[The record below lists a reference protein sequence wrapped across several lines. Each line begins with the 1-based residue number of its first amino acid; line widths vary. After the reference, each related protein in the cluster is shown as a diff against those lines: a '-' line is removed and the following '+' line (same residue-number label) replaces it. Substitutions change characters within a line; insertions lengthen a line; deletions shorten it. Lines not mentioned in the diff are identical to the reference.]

1 MTTYKKSI
9 GKRIKRFA
17 TDLNNDQAEGQI
29 FYSDTDT
36 EIISN
41 LIEFY
46 IDTSKYS
53 IEETKKFNSNKISVR
68 RNIA

>member
-29 FYSDTDT
+29 FYSNTDNQFKT
-36 EIISN
+36 VVSSAAWSSGAN
-41 LIEFY
+41 LLILLP
-46 IDTSKYS
+46 ID
-53 IEETKKFNSNKISVR
+53 FL
-68 RNIA
+68 